1 MWKESETSIKY
12 TIRIDFE
19 TKFPKRGGV
28 CNAPL
33 KGRQGDWIKSF
44 VDINRCDDS
53 IQKYNG

>member
-19 TKFPKRGGV
+19 TKFPKRGAV

-33 KGRQGDWIKSF
+33 KGRKGDQIKSF
-44 VDINRCDDS
+44 V
-53 IQKYNG
+53 K